1 MSYRISDYTKKQA
14 KKLGVEVKPSKVKG
28 KKIAVYKD
36 GDKIADVGASGYAD
50 YPTYMK
56 LEKQGKVAKGTAEAR
71 RKNYKARHASDRNVK
86 GSRGFLADRLLW

>member
-14 KKLGVEVKPSKVKG
+14 KKLGVQVKPSKVKG

-56 LEKQGKVAKGTAEAR
+56 LEKQGKVAKGTD
-71 RKNYKARHASDRNVK
+71 RKSTRLNSSHVK
-86 GSRGFLADRLLW
+86 RSRMPSSA